1 MVLFYNQGKQSRNYQ
16 KETKK
21 KINALYNYAF
31 FQLCKKLNLEDV
43 FLMNCYL

>member
-21 KINALYNYAF
+21 KINAHAF